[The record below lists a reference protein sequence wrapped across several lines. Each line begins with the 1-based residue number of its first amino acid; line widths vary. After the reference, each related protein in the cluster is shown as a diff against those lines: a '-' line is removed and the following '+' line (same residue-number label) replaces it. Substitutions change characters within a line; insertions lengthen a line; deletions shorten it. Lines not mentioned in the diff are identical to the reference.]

1 MKEENFFKNFNIDPL
16 AFDRSGLKWEELQDI
31 ADDYGKVKNTL
42 DKVGKSI
49 VEKTLQSRHVHSINY
64 RIKKDEHLVEKII
77 RKKIK
82 SKDRVISR
90 DNYRK
95 EITDLIG
102 IRALHLFKEDWIQ
115 IHNFIKENWDFIEEP
130 TAYIRN
136 GDSRRIIDYYGENQ
150 CRILEHPY
158 GYRSVHYTIDAE
170 FRNKR
175 YPVEIQVRTIFEEAW
190 GEIDHF
196 IRYPY
201 HMEDEL
207 LFRLSSILNR
217 ISGSADELG
226 TYLRYLKSQTER
238 KDELYLR
245 EITEKNQIIERLK
258 EQINALSI
266 ENEDKSRIN
275 STLKQLEAERENTG
289 KVLPSDELPW
299 LESFMHTPLFR
310 NISSQIE
317 EMAGAAD
324 FSRIEVTP
332 EDMET
337 IKKAQSEL
345 LSIINNPE
353 ELKKLLSDSSVSDML
368 KQLNEKNG
376 N

>member
-16 AFDRSGLKWEELQDI
+16 EFDRSGLKWKELKDI
-31 ADDYGKVKNTL
+31 SLDYGKIKGTL
-42 DKVGKSI
+42 GRVGKSI
-49 VEKTLQSRHVHSINY
+49 VGKTLQSRHVHSINY
-64 RIKKDEHLVEKII
+64 RIKKDEHLIEKII

-82 SKDRVISR
+82 SRDRIINR
-90 DNYRK
+90 DNYRS

-115 IHNFIKENWDFIEEP
+115 IHRFIKDNWDFIEEP

-136 GDSRRIIDYYGENQ
+136 GDSQRIIDYYGENQ

-158 GYRSVHYTIDAE
+158 GYRSVHYTINTE
-170 FRNKR
+170 YRGKK

-190 GEIDHF
+190 GEIDHV

-201 HMEDEL
+201 YADDEI

-226 TYLRYLKSQTER
+226 TYLRYLKSQIER
-238 KDELYLR
+238 KDELYLKD
-245 EITEKNQIIERLK
+245 ITEKNSIIQNLK

-266 ENEDKSRIN
+266 EKEDKSRIN
-275 STLKQLEAERENTG
+275 KTLNQLETDRDFAVKTG
-289 KVLPSDELPW
+289 SGDEFPW
-299 LESFMHTPLFR
+299 LESFMNTPLFR
-310 NISSQIE
+310 NISS
-317 EMAGAAD
+317 
-324 FSRIEVTP
+324 RIEDITKSSGLAEIQVSP
-332 EDMET
+332 EDMEAM
-337 IKKAQSEL
+337 KKAQSEL

-353 ELKKLLSDSSVSDML
+353 ELKKLLSQSNVTELLED
-368 KQLNEKNG
+368 LNN
-376 N
+376 NQ

>member
-16 AFDRSGLKWEELQDI
+16 EFDRSGLKWKELKDI
-31 ADDYGKVKNTL
+31 SLDYGKIKGTL
-42 DKVGKSI
+42 GRVGKSI

-64 RIKKDEHLVEKII
+64 RIKKDEHLIEKII

-82 SKDRVISR
+82 SRERIINR
-90 DNYRK
+90 DNYRS
-95 EITDLIG
+95 EITDLVG

-115 IHNFIKENWDFIEEP
+115 IHRFIKDNWDFIEEP

-136 GDSRRIIDYYGENQ
+136 GDSQRIIDYYGENR

-158 GYRSVHYTIDAE
+158 GYRSVHYTINTE
-170 FRNKR
+170 YRGKQ

-190 GEIDHF
+190 GEIDHV

-201 HMEDEL
+201 YTDDEI

-226 TYLRYLKSQTER
+226 TYLRYLKSQIER
-238 KDELYLR
+238 KDELYLK
-245 EITEKNQIIERLK
+245 EITEKNSIIKNLK

-266 ENEDKSRIN
+266 EKEDKSRIN
-275 STLKQLEAERENTG
+275 KTLNQLEEERNPVAQTYSGE
-289 KVLPSDELPW
+289 DFPW
-299 LESFMHTPLFR
+299 LESFMNTPLFR

-317 EMAGAAD
+317 D
-324 FSRIEVTP
+324 ITKSRGLSEIQVTP

-337 IKKAQSEL
+337 MKKAQSEL
-345 LSIINNPE
+345 LSVINNPE
-353 ELKKLLSDSSVSDML
+353 ELKKLLAESNVTELLED
-368 KQLNEKNG
+368 LNN
-376 N
+376 NQ

>member
-16 AFDRSGLKWEELQDI
+16 EFDRSGLKWKELKDI
-31 ADDYGKVKNTL
+31 SLDYGKIKGTL
-42 DKVGKSI
+42 GRVGKSI

-64 RIKKDEHLVEKII
+64 RIKKDEHLIEKII

-82 SKDRVISR
+82 SSERIINK
-90 DNYRK
+90 DNYRT

-115 IHNFIKENWDFIEEP
+115 IHRFIKDNWDFAEEP

-136 GDSRRIIDYYGENQ
+136 GDSHRIIDYYGENQ

-158 GYRSVHYTIDAE
+158 GYRSVHYTINTE
-170 FRNKR
+170 YRGKH

-190 GEIDHF
+190 GEIDHV

-201 HMEDEL
+201 YTDDEI

-226 TYLRYLKSQTER
+226 TYLRYLKSQIER
-238 KDELYLR
+238 KDELYLK
-245 EITEKNQIIERLK
+245 EITEKNSIINNLK

-266 ENEDKSRIN
+266 EKEDKSRIN
-275 STLKQLEAERENTG
+275 KTLNRLEEERNPVAKTYSGE
-289 KVLPSDELPW
+289 DFPW
-299 LESFMHTPLFR
+299 LESFMNTPLFR

-317 EMAGAAD
+317 DITKTRGL
-324 FSRIEVTP
+324 SKIQVTP
-332 EDMET
+332 EDMEAM
-337 IKKAQSEL
+337 KKAQSEL

-353 ELKKLLSDSSVSDML
+353 ELKKLLAESNVTELLEDINNN
-368 KQLNEKNG
+368 Q
-376 N
+376 